1 MGGVQGV
8 WQSSW
13 FLCTKCGVLFRA
25 DADFLPFAA
34 APQETAG
41 ACPAGGA
48 HDGSG
53 TTRFAVLVGESAAN
67 VDGGWKRC
75 GKCSGLFK
83 GATGSGGHCPSDGQ
97 PHQGDGTDD
106 LLAGIDVGD
115 PAAQSGWSWCTNC
128 SGLFLRAANPNVC
141 PQGNQPHHPLNPI
154 LILPPA
160 HALQYAVRFDH
171 GSFLPHGH
179 ACASGAGVD
188 FKVNTNT
195 VIGWYTLCS
204 GNWDSSPQSP
214 WQLHFEGGGSDT
226 VAAAELSV
234 RMDPGGGCI
243 IDTLVLRLT
252 ESGATTLKQQMP
264 SLNDDLLRA
273 LGLNLLGSQ
282 TPMPCTNFFAG
293 SFDDCEYGG
302 GSNNNGVGTFVTGQ
316 ALGAQLWPKREDRI
330 RFDAVLPGGT
340 IASFE
345 LDTQE

>member
-13 FLCTKCGVLFRA
+13 FMCEKCGVLFRA
-25 DADFLPFAA
+25 DADFIPFAA
-34 APQETAG
+34 APAETAG
-41 ACPAGGA
+41 ACPGGGT
-48 HDGSG
+48 HDGEGGS
-53 TTRFAVLVGESAAN
+53 RFAVLVG
-67 VDGGWKRC
+67 D
-75 GKCSGLFK
+75 SG
-83 GATGSGGHCPSDGQ
+83 TN
-97 PHQGDGTDD
+97 D

-115 PAAQSGWSWCTNC
+115 PSAQSGWSWCTNC

-154 LILPPA
+154 VILPPA
-160 HALQYAVRFDH
+160 HVLQYAVRFDY

-179 ACASGAGVD
+179 ACTSGAGVD

-214 WQLHFEGGGSDT
+214 WQFRFEGGGSDT

-252 ESGATTLKQQMP
+252 ESGTSTLKQQMP

-340 IASFE
+340 IASLE